1 MPLPISNVDFEMHP
15 RCRPPVDSVPMA
27 QRRMWLMEQLAPGTG
42 AFNESLA
49 LRLKGPLDTVR
60 LQTAFDHLLERH
72 EALRTGFDDRDGDP
86 VPIVADEVDGHIDIV
101 DLRDELEGALDRAVA
116 LAESE
121 GRRPFALDAAPLLRA
136 TLVRLTDTDSI

>member
-15 RCRPPVDSVPMA
+15 RCRPPIESVPIAAVATSA

-60 LQTAFDHLLERH
+60 IAN
-72 EALRTGFDDRDGDP
+72 G
-86 VPIVADEVDGHIDIV
+86 V
-101 DLRDELEGALDRAVA
+101 
-116 LAESE
+116 
-121 GRRPFALDAAPLLRA
+121 RPPAAAPRSA
-136 TLVRLTDTDSI
+136 PDRIRRSRR